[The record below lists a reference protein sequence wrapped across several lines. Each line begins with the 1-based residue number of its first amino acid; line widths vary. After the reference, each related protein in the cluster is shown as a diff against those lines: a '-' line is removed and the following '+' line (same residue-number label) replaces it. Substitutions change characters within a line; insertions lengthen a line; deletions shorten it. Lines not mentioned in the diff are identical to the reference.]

1 MMSSILLLA
10 ALRLGAPFSDGMVI
24 QRQMPVRVW
33 GTSEP
38 RSEIKVKLDGDSAST
53 VASTEGKWMVELP
66 PRGASKKGVSLKVEE
81 YRVSVLPMSKMLDEV
96 TVDDILVGEV
106 WFASGQSNMECPI
119 WGPNPRFRDE
129 KGAMMVAMSNNPFIR
144 FVVNRKAIDGELQ
157 CSLSPKAIKS
167 EWRKLTAE
175 GLKTR
180 TDDPREYTLSAVAFY
195 FARELYLAT
204 DVPIGIVESAWGGTP
219 IEAWTPGCTTD
230 AQEVE
235 AFLKAND
242 NQVNYNTPMALF
254 NGMVAD
260 YCPMQMRGVIWY
272 QGCNNKG
279 DSVNTYRNRMHRLYD
294 GWAKMF
300 KNPEL
305 KLYFAQLAPYSTNW
319 MNICVAQTQFAE
331 EEKNANLVVLADAG
345 NFWDIHPSRKDI
357 VGARLAM
364 HALRREY
371 GVDMPGD
378 ESPVMTNME
387 PAGDTMVLD
396 FKNVKE
402 WYIYANDWTLEPPFE
417 LCGDDGEWKP
427 ARLVNA
433 VSTDFATRGNV
444 AGGARLI
451 LKAEG
456 VDAPKHAR
464 YMGRNKTGGVMYNEL
479 SLPLGPFAK

>member
-1 MMSSILLLA
+1 MTSSVLLLA
-10 ALRLGAPFSDGMVI
+10 ALRLGAPFSDGMVM

-38 RSEIKVKLDGDSAST
+38 KSEIRVKLDGDTAST
-53 VASTEGKWMVELP
+53 LANMDGKWMVELP

-81 YRVSVLPMSKMLDEV
+81 YRVSVIPVSKLLDETEV
-96 TVDDILVGEV
+96 KDILFGEV

-129 KGAMMVAMSNNPFIR
+129 KGAMMVAMSNNPYIR
-144 FVVNRKAIDGELQ
+144 FAINQKEVDGELQ
-157 CSLSPKAIKS
+157 CSLAPKAIKA
-167 EWRKLTAE
+167 EWRKLTPE

-180 TDDPREYTLSAVAFY
+180 TDNPLEQTLSAVAFY

-219 IEAWTPGCTTD
+219 IEAWTPGCVTD
-230 AQEVE
+230 AKDVDE
-235 AFLKAND
+235 FLRANG
-242 NQVNYNTPMALF
+242 NQVNYNTPTALF

-279 DSVNTYRNRMHRLYD
+279 DSVQTYRNRMHRFYD
-294 GWAKMF
+294 GWAEMF
-300 KNPEL
+300 RNPGL

-319 MNICVAQTQFAE
+319 MNICVAQTQFAQ

-378 ESPVMTNME
+378 ESPVLLRMIPE
-387 PAGDTMVLD
+387 GDTMVLD
-396 FKNVKE
+396 FDNVKE
-402 WYIYANDWTLEPPFE
+402 WYIYSEDRTLEVPFE
-417 LCGDDGEWKP
+417 LCGEDGVWKP
-427 ARLVNA
+427 AKLLNE
-433 VSTDFATRGNV
+433 VSTDIATRGVV
-444 AGGARLI
+444 AGGPRLT

-456 VDAPKHAR
+456 VEAPKHAR
-464 YMGRNKTGGVMYNEL
+464 YMGRAKTRGVMYNEL